1 MVFPFTSQHLTMFY
15 FINMINLQLS
25 QFFLCEGGRHRWNE
39 PDLTRPM
46 QGMMLGDEEG
56 EDLPPAFVE
65 FAALPPEVKR
75 ATVVGNPMF
84 SAEREEDRKDDVLA
98 LEDLNLGMD
107 YQQIMEYFD
116 NLKESNA

>member
-1 MVFPFTSQHLTMFY
+1 
-15 FINMINLQLS
+15 
-25 QFFLCEGGRHRWNE
+25 
-39 PDLTRPM
+39 M
-46 QGMMLGDEEG
+46 QGMVVGDEEG
-56 EDLPPAFVE
+56 EDLPPTFVE

-84 SAEREEDRKDDVLA
+84 SAEREDDRKDDVLA